1 MTQPALFGLK
11 NSNRDFAFTRLFVN
25 VAKAELKSE
34 NKITRQL
41 RSVIW
46 LFKMLFDFSKH
57 QKININQSNQLLV
70 Y

>member
-46 LFKMLFDFSKH
+46 LFKMLFTNHLSKNLNYPV
-57 QKININQSNQLLV
+57 KFYI
-70 Y
+70 